1 MFQNVSIDL
10 NKYPE
15 YLFKFVIEKGLVGTR
30 FDIYEPEYNKYLCK
44 WMDTFWIFKPLVY
57 SIVKIKYFSRKKTI
71 SRKK

>member
-30 FDIYEPEYNKYLCK
+30 FDIYELEYYEYLCK
-44 WMDTFWIFKPLVY
+44 WMDTFWIF
-57 SIVKIKYFSRKKTI
+57 
-71 SRKK
+71 